1 MGLDE
6 TSLKNPPS
14 TMLLDV
20 PSQNTHASTQYL
32 DFNEYLK
39 YFCFRTTVCK
49 YSGLNILIKKI
60 HGLHLFSKVTL
71 CRSVLKS
78 SFHVSVFALTYT
90 KHTSECM
97 SARKKKKNTHCD
109 YFLLVQGFNRTLS
122 WIVRIPR
129 ITGRKSWDEEDGSL
143 PILGITLVADR
154 YWSKTLLLDQI
165 DPWQFTVWSNTSY
178 LGLLGLR
185 MAPDWRFHLL
195 IEVPCCRAGKDMCFL
210 VGDSS
215 FTD

>member
-1 MGLDE
+1 MNIVEIFLF
-6 TSLKNPPS
+6 
-14 TMLLDV
+14 
-20 PSQNTHASTQYL
+20 QNSSVKI
-32 DFNEYLK
+32 FWSK
-39 YFCFRTTVCK
+39 YF
-49 YSGLNILIKKI
+49 NWKI
-60 HGLHLFSKVTL
+60 HVLHLFSKVTL

-78 SFHVSVFALTYT
+78 SFHVLVFALTCT

-97 SARKKKKNTHCD
+97 SARKKKNTHCD
-109 YFLLVQGFNRTLS
+109 YFLLVQGFNRTLP

-165 DPWQFTVWSNTSY
+165 DPCQSTVWSNTSY

-195 IEVPCCRAGKDMCFL
+195 IEVPCCRARKDMCFL

-215 FTD
+215 FTDRKRAKLNH